1 MQFTTLTIT
10 LLSLLPALTLGAP
23 VASPEPIAIAIA
35 EPIAEPIAE
44 SALSA
49 RATTVRVQLN
59 GNSELAVQ
67 REVATNNAI
76 TLFSGKFTD
85 GFISNLNGQNGVTC
99 QAYSDKAA
107 TKKVGGRFGKNGV
120 KFNGGKEVQV
130 QAVKC
135 SK

>member
-1 MQFTTLTIT
+1 MQFSTLTIT
-10 LLSLLPALTLGAP
+10 LFALLPALSLCAP
-23 VASPEPIAIAIA
+23 VAAPEAIADAAALPLA
-35 EPIAEPIAE
+35 EPII
-44 SALSA
+44 SA
-49 RATTVRVQLN
+49 RANTVRVQLN

-67 REVATNNAI
+67 REVAINNAI
-76 TLFSGKFTD
+76 TLFSGKFTN
-85 GFISNLNGQNGVTC
+85 GFITNLNGQNGVTC

-107 TKKVGGRFGKNGV
+107 TKKVGGRFGKAGV

>member
-23 VASPEPIAIAIA
+23 VASPEPVAIA
-35 EPIAEPIAE
+35 EPIAIAE
-44 SALSA
+44 TALEA
-49 RATTVRVQLN
+49 RASTVRVQLN
-59 GNSELAVQ
+59 GLSELAVQ
-67 REVATNNAI
+67 REVATDNAI

-120 KFNGGKEVQV
+120 TFNGGKEVQV

>member
-23 VASPEPIAIAIA
+23 VASPEPVAIA
-35 EPIAEPIAE
+35 EPIALAEP
-44 SALSA
+44 ALEA

-59 GNSELAVQ
+59 GLSELAVQ
-67 REVATNNAI
+67 REVAINNAI

-85 GFISNLNGQNGVTC
+85 GFITNLNGQNGVTC

-107 TKKVGGRFGKNGV
+107 TKKVGGRFGKAGV

>member
-1 MQFTTLTIT
+1 MQFSSLTIT
-10 LLSLLPALTLGAP
+10 LFALLPALSLAAP
-23 VASPEPIAIAIA
+23 VSSPEPIAAPIAIV
-35 EPIAEPIAE
+35 EPI
-44 SALSA
+44 LST

-59 GNSELAVQ
+59 GLSELAVQ
-67 REVATNNAI
+67 REVAINNSI
-76 TLFSGKFTD
+76 TLFAGRFTD
-85 GFISNLNGQNGVTC
+85 GFISSLNGQNGVTC

-120 KFNGGKEVQV
+120 VFNGGREVQV